1 MKLSRI
7 SIVTLLLALV
17 AATAG
22 CALVNRVRAKNALN
36 EGASAY
42 RQGNFAEAEQ
52 KFRYAYQLDPSQRNA
67 PLFIARAVQQQYKPG
82 VQSPENLQKGQDA
95 IAAYQHILD
104 TDPANEDAYKAI
116 IFLYGQMR
124 NEDKVREMLT
134 QRASLGSIPP
144 EKRSEALTILA
155 SKQWQCAYD
164 ITELRENKETQTT
177 TQPGNELPRVTVK
190 YKKPANQADFDR
202 ARQCV
207 TEGLKLAEQAVNL
220 DPNNPNSWSY
230 RANLLR
236 EAAKLAE
243 MEGNAEAK
251 ADYDRQYEQALE
263 THRRLSEEAQK
274 KKEAEGA
281 AKGSKE
287 PAS

>member
-7 SIVTLLLALV
+7 TTIALLVGLV
-17 AATAG
+17 GANAG
-22 CALVNRVRAKNALN
+22 CALINRVRAKNALN

-52 KFRYAYQLDPSQRNA
+52 KFRYAYELDPSQKNA

-82 VQSPENLQKGQDA
+82 VPAPENVKKGEEA
-95 IAAYQHILD
+95 IAAYQAILD
-104 TDPANEDAYKAI
+104 RDPTNEDAYKAI
-116 IFLYGQMR
+116 VFLYGQMR

-134 QRASLGSIPP
+134 QRASLSSIAP

-155 SKQWQCAYD
+155 SKQWQCSYD
-164 ITELRENKETQTT
+164 ITELKENKETT
-177 TQPGNELPRVTVK
+177 TQASGDQLKATVK
-190 YKKPANQADFDR
+190 YKKPANQADFDK

-207 TEGLKLAEQAVNL
+207 TEGLKLAEQAVSL
-220 DPNNPNSWSY
+220 DENNPNSWSY

-243 MEGNAEAK
+243 MEGNAQAK
-251 ADYDRQYEQALE
+251 ADYESQYEKALE
-263 THRRLSEEAQK
+263 THRRLSEEAAK
-274 KKEAEGA
+274 KKEAEEA
-281 AKGSKE
+281 AKGAKQ

>member
-7 SIVTLLLALV
+7 STVALLVGLV
-17 AATAG
+17 AANAG

-52 KFRYAYQLDPSQRNA
+52 KFRYAYELDPSQQNA
-67 PLFIARAVQQQYKPG
+67 PLFIARSVQQQYKPG
-82 VQSPENLQKGQDA
+82 VPAPENVKKGEDA
-95 IAAYQHILD
+95 IAAYQEILNR
-104 TDPANEDAYKAI
+104 DPSNDDAYKAI
-116 IFLYGQMR
+116 VFLYGQMR
-124 NEDKVREMLT
+124 NEDKVREMLM

-164 ITELRENKETQTT
+164 ITEQKENKETQTT
-177 TQPGNELPRVTVK
+177 TQPGNNLPKVTVK

-220 DPNNPNSWSY
+220 DANNPNSWSY

-243 MEGNAEAK
+243 MEGNAQAK
-251 ADYDRQYEQALE
+251 ADYESQYEKALE
-263 THRRLSEEAQK
+263 THKRLSEEAAK
-274 KKEAEGA
+274 KKEAEEA
-281 AKGSKE
+281 AKGAKQ

>member
-1 MKLSRI
+1 MRRVLSA
-7 SIVTLLLALV
+7 VVLAL
-17 AATAG
+17 A
-22 CALVNRVRAKNALN
+22 
-36 EGASAY
+36 ASAAAFGQANVEEARKEINLGAREY
-42 RQGNFAEAEQ
+42 RAGRFAEAERR
-52 KFRYAYQLDPSQRNA
+52 FRRALELDPTQKNA

-82 VQSPENLQKGQDA
+82 VQTPENVKKGEDA
-95 IAAYQHILD
+95 IAAYQSILD
-104 TDPANEDAYKAI
+104 KDPGNEDAYKAVV
-116 IFLYGQMR
+116 FLYGQMR

-164 ITELRENKETQTT
+164 ITELKENKETQTT
-177 TQPGNELPRVTVK
+177 TQPGNNLPKVTVK

-207 TEGLKLAEQAVNL
+207 TEGLKLAEQAVSL
-220 DPNNPNSWSY
+220 DANNPNSWSY

-243 MEGNAEAK
+243 MEGNAQAK
-251 ADYDRQYEQALE
+251 ADYDRQYDEALE
-263 THRRLSEEAQK
+263 THRRLSEEAAK
-274 KKEAEGA
+274 KKEAEEA
-281 AKGSKE
+281 AKGAKQ

>member
-7 SIVTLLLALV
+7 SIVALLVGLV
-17 AATAG
+17 ATNAG
-22 CALVNRVRAKNALN
+22 CVLVNRVRAKNALN

-42 RQGNFAEAEQ
+42 RQGNFPEAEA
-52 KFRYAYQLDPSQRNA
+52 KFRYAYELDPTQQNA
-67 PLFIARAVQQQYKPG
+67 PLFIARAIQQQYKPG
-82 VQSPENLQKGQDA
+82 VQTPENVKKGQDA
-95 IAAYQHILD
+95 IAAYQSILD
-104 TDPANEDAYKAI
+104 REPTNDQAFEAI
-116 IFLYGQMR
+116 VFLYGQMR
-124 NEDKVREMLT
+124 NEDKVREMLM
-134 QRASLGSIPP
+134 QRASLGAIPP

-164 ITELRENKETQTT
+164 ITEQKENKETQTQ
-177 TQPGNELPRVTVK
+177 TQPGSTQPKATVK

-220 DPNNPNSWSY
+220 DANNSNSWSY

-243 MEGNAEAK
+243 MEGNAQAK
-251 ADYDRQYEQALE
+251 ADYESQYEQALE
-263 THRRLSEEAQK
+263 THKRLSKEAAER
-274 KKEAEGA
+274 KEAEEA
-281 AKGSKE
+281 AKGAKQ

>member
-7 SIVTLLLALV
+7 STVALLVGLV
-17 AATAG
+17 AANAG
-22 CALVNRVRAKNALN
+22 CALINRVRAKNALN

-52 KFRYAYQLDPSQRNA
+52 KFRHAYELDPLQKNA

-82 VQSPENLQKGQDA
+82 VPAPENVKKGEDA
-95 IAAYQHILD
+95 IAAYQEILNR
-104 TDPANEDAYKAI
+104 DPSNDDAYKAI
-116 IFLYGQMR
+116 VFLYGQMR
-124 NEDKVREMLT
+124 NEDKVREMLM

-164 ITELRENKETQTT
+164 ITEQKENKETQTT
-177 TQPGNELPRVTVK
+177 TQPGNNLPKVTVK

-220 DPNNPNSWSY
+220 DANNPNSWSY

-243 MEGNAEAK
+243 MEGNAQAK
-251 ADYDRQYEQALE
+251 ADYESQYEKALE
-263 THRRLSEEAQK
+263 THKRLSEEAAK
-274 KKEAEGA
+274 KKEAEEA
-281 AKGSKE
+281 AKGAKQ